1 MRGMLGTEQQS
12 GPDAGFALV
21 GVLLFSLLAAAIL
34 TPLVIHS
41 IEYRRTAVIRQSVT
55 SDRLLAEG
63 LATLVSSL
71 AREQQVPLTEGNAWW
86 DCAVGGKKVLIRL
99 QDTAGLVDL
108 NSAEGPLLLA
118 GFLALGHAR
127 DMADAEMTQV
137 VARRGATGIAR
148 EPTSEETAGETGSGQ
163 FVSVAELQELLGLSS
178 GEQRVAEEIFTVRNK
193 TGAVAKHALP
203 PELAASIP
211 SVAGASDF
219 VSEDA
224 TPGPF
229 RTVWIAVLA
238 AVPAQA
244 SLVSVTYRL
253 LDENSV
259 VPVPLERSE
268 RVLDLDVLASA
279 ATPVKECPS
288 TLKELL
294 NE

>member
-1 MRGMLGTEQQS
+1 MRGMLGTERQS

-41 IEYRRTAVIRQSVT
+41 IEYRRTAVIRQSAT

-71 AREQQVPLTEGNAWW
+71 AREQQVPLTEASAWW
-86 DCAVGGKKVLIRL
+86 DCTASGRRVLIRL

-108 NSAEGPLLLA
+108 NSAERPLLAA
-118 GFLALGHAR
+118 GFLALGHDRHAS
-127 DMADAEMTQV
+127 DAEMAQV
-137 VARRGATGIAR
+137 ITRRSAASIR
-148 EPTSEETAGETGSGQ
+148 EPTSGETAGETGSGQ

-219 VSEDA
+219 VGDDA

-229 RTVWIAVLA
+229 RTVWVAVLA

-253 LDENSV
+253 SDENSV

-268 RVLDLDVLASA
+268 RTLGLDILERA
-279 ATPVKECPS
+279 AAPAKDCPD
-288 TLKELL
+288 TLKGLL
-294 NE
+294 DE

>member
-1 MRGMLGTEQQS
+1 MRGMLRTERHS

-41 IEYRRTAVIRQSVT
+41 IEYRRTAVIRQSAT
-55 SDRLLAEG
+55 SDRLLAGG

-71 AREQQVPLTEGNAWW
+71 AREQQLPLGEASTWW
-86 DCAVGGKKVLIRL
+86 ECAVGGKRVLIHL

-108 NSAEGPLLLA
+108 NSAEDPLLVA

-127 DMADAEMTQV
+127 ETSDGEMTKV
-137 VARRGATGIAR
+137 VTRRGAIGIAP
-148 EPTSEETAGETGSGQ
+148 EPTRGETAGEAGSGQ

-178 GEQRVAEEIFTVRNK
+178 SEQRLAEDIFTVRNK
-193 TGAVAKHALP
+193 TGAVSKRALP
-203 PELAASIP
+203 PALATSIP

-219 VSEDA
+219 VGEDA
-224 TPGPF
+224 TAGPF
-229 RTVWIAVLA
+229 RTVRIAVLA
-238 AVPAQA
+238 EEPAPA

-253 LDENSV
+253 SDENSV

-268 RVLDLDVLASA
+268 RTLDLVGLATVA
-279 ATPVKECPS
+279 APVKDCPA

-294 NE
+294 DE